1 MNNPKGADPLTLIR
15 KHDFAKVEDTRAMME
30 SSLDPM
36 MLRRRMESRPTTAEF
51 DDDNPVVLVAKI
63 TDNMHNAQ
71 REMELASILLDDEL
85 DDPEGWN

>member
-1 MNNPKGADPLTLIR
+1 MNKGADPLTLIR

-36 MLRRRMESRPTTAEF
+36 MLRRSMESRTTTSEF
-51 DDDNPVVLVAKI
+51 DDDDPAVLVAKI
-63 TDNMHNAQ
+63 MDNMNNAQ
-71 REMELASILLDDEL
+71 REMELASILLDAEM